1 MPYDRSLVV
10 LPSLPAVV
18 RHDGQILL
26 TQKFVTGMEQYVER
40 WPGPVVAIMQRS
52 ATVTNNLD
60 SYAVDPATL
69 PFQVRVMRYGD
80 LSLAEELAH
89 AGVVLTGA
97 DCAQNHVVPLCRKLR
112 VPVVTCSEY
121 SLQTRWQIARTE
133 TRNPL
138 RRWRRMAWE
147 WTQERTNRENVR
159 LATGVQCNGTP
170 TFEAYQPLNPRTLL
184 YFDTRTTD
192 AMIIPRTRLVQRLQ
206 HLEAGKPLRLAFS
219 GRLIAMKG
227 ADHLPRI
234 AQELRR
240 LQVPF
245 EMTICG
251 DGDLRPRIAA
261 EVARAGLDS
270 CVKLPGVLDFAQQL
284 TPLLQDEIDLF
295 VCPHRQGDPSCTYL
309 ETMAC
314 GVPIVGYANEAW
326 SGLLRQGVDGWSVP
340 IDDYRGLARQI
351 GLLAMQRP
359 HLADASV
366 KVREFAQSHTF
377 EQVFSRRIDHLL
389 ACAARSEQTVGGEVV
404 SG

>member
-18 RHDGQILL
+18 RNDGQILL
-26 TQKFVTGMEQYVER
+26 TQKFVTGMEQYAER
-40 WPGPVVAIMQRS
+40 WPGRVMTIMQRS

-60 SYAVDPATL
+60 SYPVDPHEL
-69 PFQVRVMRYGD
+69 SFQLRVMRYDD

-112 VPVVTCSEY
+112 VPVVICSEY
-121 SLQTRWQIARTE
+121 SLQTRWQIARAE

-192 AMIIPRTRLVQRLQ
+192 AMIISRAKLSQRL
-206 HLEAGKPLRLAFS
+206 ESFAAGRPIRLAFS

-234 AQELRR
+234 AAELRR
-240 LQVPF
+240 LGVPF

-251 DGDLRPRIAA
+251 DGDLRPKIAT
-261 EVARAGLDS
+261 EVARAGLDA

-326 SGLLRQGVDGWSVP
+326 SGLLRHGVDGWSAP
-340 IDDYRGLARQI
+340 MDDYRSVARLIGQLAT
-351 GLLAMQRP
+351 QRS
-359 HLADASV
+359 LIVDASA

-389 ACAARSEQTVGGEVV
+389 ACAARAEQTVEGEVV
-404 SG
+404 GG